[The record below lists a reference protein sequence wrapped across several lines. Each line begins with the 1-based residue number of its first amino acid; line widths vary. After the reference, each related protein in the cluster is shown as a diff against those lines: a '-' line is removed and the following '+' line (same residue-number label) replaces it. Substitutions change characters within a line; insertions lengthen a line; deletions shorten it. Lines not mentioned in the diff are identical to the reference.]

1 MSKHRGFLWF
11 TGLALALSAIVGLF
25 LWHWVQAT
33 SLKSVET
40 AVSRLTPI
48 MSIAR
53 LALIAL
59 VAGGW
64 NPALHFYA
72 RYARYMRLDIKTKQR
87 LMALRWRV
95 VIWMMVLE
103 LVIGQEIHFTL
114 FAAT

>member
-11 TGLALALSAIVGLF
+11 TGLALALSAIVGLY

-59 VAGGW
+59 VAGCW
-64 NPALHFYA
+64 NPALLFYA
-72 RYARYMRLDIKTKQR
+72 RHMRLDMKTRQR

-95 VIWMMVLE
+95 VIWLMVLE

-114 FAAT
+114 FSAT

>member
-1 MSKHRGFLWF
+1 MSKHRGFLWL
-11 TGLALALSAIVGLF
+11 TGLAFVLSAIVGLF

-64 NPALHFYA
+64 HPALHFYA
-72 RYARYMRLDIKTKQR
+72 RHTRLDIKTKQR